1 MLCLGVEA
9 LGRIGSPRLKD
20 SVWELSDRAR
30 AQKPGATSSF
40 MAVPVASLAAIFMGS
55 GWFTSSER
63 SRETDYQKS
72 ADERF
77 ERFHLEILS
86 GD

>member
-1 MLCLGVEA
+1 
-9 LGRIGSPRLKD
+9 
-20 SVWELSDRAR
+20 
-30 AQKPGATSSF
+30 

-77 ERFHLEILS
+77 ERFHLDILS
-86 GD
+86 GDLSDVCSEGRCETHRSAHHSQHFFDFGVVTAGAQDDRHA

>member
-1 MLCLGVEA
+1 
-9 LGRIGSPRLKD
+9 
-20 SVWELSDRAR
+20 
-30 AQKPGATSSF
+30 